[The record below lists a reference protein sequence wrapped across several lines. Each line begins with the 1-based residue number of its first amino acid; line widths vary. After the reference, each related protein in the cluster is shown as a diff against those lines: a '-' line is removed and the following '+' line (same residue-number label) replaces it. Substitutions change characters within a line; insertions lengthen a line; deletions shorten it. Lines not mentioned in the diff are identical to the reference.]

1 MHFGFEYRTCLQR
14 TLHPARTTRTTSSCG
29 AWVTPCPPTRR
40 ALTTQ
45 SAPGWAYLTW
55 PEGGGRRR
63 LWILLLEGRWCTS
76 CLGDVSYADLLVDR
90 GFVPMLTPLLA
101 RERTFFGTG
110 YLPFFANQLYR
121 IADSDLA
128 LIGTSEQTLIAFYGD
143 M

>member
-1 MHFGFEYRTCLQR
+1 
-14 TLHPARTTRTTSSCG
+14 
-29 AWVTPCPPTRR
+29 
-40 ALTTQ
+40 
-45 SAPGWAYLTW
+45 
-55 PEGGGRRR
+55 
-63 LWILLLEGRWCTS
+63 
-76 CLGDVSYADLLVDR
+76 
-90 GFVPMLTPLLA
+90 MLTPLLA